1 LKYIVTVNGKKF
13 EVEVERE
20 GGAKSLSRS
29 PIAPRA
35 PMSAP
40 AAASAPVSAP
50 VPAAPAPAQT
60 ASAPSPAAPGGKT
73 VSSPLPGMV
82 LDIKV
87 SQGEA
92 VKYGQVL
99 LTLEAMKMETE
110 IVAPAD
116 GVVESILA
124 KKGDA
129 VETGAQLVILK

>member
-20 GGAKSLSRS
+20 GGAKTLGRS

-40 AAASAPVSAP
+40 VSAP
-50 VPAAPAPAQT
+50 IPAPQAAPAPAAPVPPPAP
-60 ASAPSPAAPGGKT
+60 ASSGGKT
-73 VSSPLPGMV
+73 VNSPLPGMV

-92 VKYGQVL
+92 VKSGQVL

-110 IVAPAD
+110 IVAPSD
-116 GVVESILA
+116 GVVESILV
-124 KKGDA
+124 KKGDS
-129 VETGAQLVILK
+129 VETDARLVVLK